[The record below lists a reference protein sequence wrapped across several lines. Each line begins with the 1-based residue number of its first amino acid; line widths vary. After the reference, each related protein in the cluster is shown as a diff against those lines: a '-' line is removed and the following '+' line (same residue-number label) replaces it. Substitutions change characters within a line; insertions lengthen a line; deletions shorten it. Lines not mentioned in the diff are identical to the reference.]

1 MGHETQKCSQ
11 RAHLKGYN
19 KVKKVWRPK
28 QTTAPHSSSRKEI
41 IAAQPAAQVIEGS
54 EQGGQDQDL
63 SKIGNHQLQE
73 DTNDDKQGTDL
84 RDSHQAADQVQR
96 GKEDASPQM
105 PNEQNTPFIT
115 VRRRQR
121 SSVKYAQPEQTM
133 PTSNN
138 FENGSNE
145 EGRNG
150 KNHDGKG
157 NDNHDLDGQH
167 CSMEC

>member
-1 MGHETQKCSQ
+1 M
-11 RAHLKGYN
+11 
-19 KVKKVWRPK
+19 
-28 QTTAPHSSSRKEI
+28 
-41 IAAQPAAQVIEGS
+41 
-54 EQGGQDQDL
+54 
-63 SKIGNHQLQE
+63 
-73 DTNDDKQGTDL
+73 
-84 RDSHQAADQVQR
+84 RDSHQVADQVQR
-96 GKEDASPQM
+96 GKDDATPQM
-105 PNEQNTPFIT
+105 LNEQNTPFIT